1 MDDYAA
7 FLSWKHDLFNDVR
20 DYELSELTPDLVDEE
35 IIFVLTTAK
44 IYAEYQVWRAMY
56 DRYQN

>member
-1 MDDYAA
+1 MDNYAA
-7 FLSWKHDLFNDVR
+7 FVSWKHDVFKGVR
-20 DYELSELTPDLVDEE
+20 DYELNGTAPDLMNDDV
-35 IIFVLTTAK
+35 IFVLTDQK